1 MKKIFQIYRNMPTM
15 VKASF
20 WFLICSFLQKGIATI
35 TTPVFTRLLTT
46 AEYGQYNVFN
56 SWLQILT
63 PIICLNLYSG
73 VYSQGLVKFEE
84 DRKRYSSSL
93 QGLCITL
100 CLVWLAVYVASDSF
114 WNSIFSLTTTQM
126 VCMFIIIWTN
136 ATFSFWSMDQRVDFK
151 YTNLVTLTLV
161 SAVLQP
167 IVCILFILNSEDRVT
182 ARILGMVV
190 VQITMYVSTFIYQI
204 ARGGQFFSKKYWTYA
219 LKFNVPLLPHYLSM
233 TVLASSDR
241 IMISSMVGD
250 AEVGI
255 YSLAYS
261 VSQVMTMFNTALL
274 QTLEPWI
281 YRKLKEHKTDD
292 LARIAY
298 PCFILIAAVN
308 ELLIIFA
315 PEVITIFAPTEY
327 QEAIWIIPSVTL
339 SVFFTFLYTFFATFE
354 FYYEKTHYIAI
365 ATVGGAVL
373 NIVLNYIFIRIFG
386 YMAAGYT
393 TLLSYILFAVLH
405 YYFMQCICKQYLD
418 NTKPYSLKLI
428 VGISLASIALGFIFM
443 ATYMNNILRY
453 SLIAVITI
461 IIVICGK
468 RIKGVMKMLFSIR
481 KERE

>member
-1 MKKIFQIYRNMPTM
+1 
-15 VKASF
+15 
-20 WFLICSFLQKGIATI
+20 
-35 TTPVFTRLLTT
+35 
-46 AEYGQYNVFN
+46 
-56 SWLQILT
+56 
-63 PIICLNLYSG
+63 
-73 VYSQGLVKFEE
+73 
-84 DRKRYSSSL
+84 
-93 QGLCITL
+93 
-100 CLVWLAVYVASDSF
+100 
-114 WNSIFSLTTTQM
+114 
-126 VCMFIIIWTN
+126 
-136 ATFSFWSMDQRVDFK
+136 MDQRVDFK